1 MNFKNLIG
9 ILSKIVYKDDD
20 IYYKDEIKYIK
31 NTYDDYECDI
41 NKTIKHLK
49 RESERCLREYS
60 SNRLPE
66 GKKIHDTEQLFIKLY
81 EKYSLSK

>member
-9 ILSKIVYKDDD
+9 ILSKIVYKDDS
-20 IYYKDEIKYIK
+20 IYYKDEIEYIK
-31 NTYDDYECDI
+31 NKYDDYECDI

-49 RESERCLREYS
+49 KESERCLREYF
-60 SNRLPE
+60 SNRFPE

>member
-9 ILSKIVYKDDD
+9 ILSKIVYKDDNV
-20 IYYKDEIKYIK
+20 YYKDEIEYIK
-31 NTYDDYECDI
+31 NKYDDYECDI

-49 RESERCLREYS
+49 KESERCLREYFS
-60 SNRLPE
+60 DRFPE

-81 EKYSLSK
+81 EKYSLNK

>member
-9 ILSKIVYKDDD
+9 IFSKIIYKNNS
-20 IYYKDEIKYIK
+20 IYYKDEIDYIENKY
-31 NTYDDYECDI
+31 NDYECDI

-49 RESERCLREYS
+49 KESKRCLREYS
-60 SNRLPE
+60 SGRFPE

-81 EKYSLSK
+81 EEHSLNK